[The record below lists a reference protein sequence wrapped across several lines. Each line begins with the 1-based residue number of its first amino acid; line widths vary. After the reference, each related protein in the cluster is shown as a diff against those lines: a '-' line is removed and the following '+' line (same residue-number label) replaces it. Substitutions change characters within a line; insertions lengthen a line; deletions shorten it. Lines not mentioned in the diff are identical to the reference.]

1 MKNVVTICGLETL
14 HPKPDHVIHADTFFD
29 VALTYKHD
37 NPKDHYTILDA
48 RSFMENDDP
57 LGSLWLALSD
67 LSKKT
72 QIDVLNYAGH
82 SSDEG
87 LYAFSKYRNELAD
100 CYRVINTDTVWEEIQ
115 FAEGAEIRLMGCQTG
130 GQEGKKWPVCMAQD
144 IANKT
149 GVIVWAFTS
158 KSSQKQRKDGQYVM
172 VPDVG
177 GYVKF
182 TSNE

>member
-1 MKNVVTICGLETL
+1 MKNAVTICGLETIR
-14 HPKPDHVIHADTFFD
+14 PKPDHIIHADTFFD
-29 VALTYKHD
+29 VAQTYKHD
-37 NPKDHYTILDA
+37 NPRDHYTILDA
-48 RSFMENDDP
+48 RRFMENDDP
-57 LGSLWLALSD
+57 LGSLWLALID

-72 QIDVLNYAGH
+72 HLNVLNYAGH

-87 LYAFSKYRNELAD
+87 LYVFSKYRNELED
-100 CYRVINTDTVWEEIQ
+100 CYRVINMDTVWNEIQ

-149 GVIVWAFTS
+149 LVTVWAFTS
-158 KSSQKQRKDGQYVM
+158 KSAQKRRKDGHYIM
-172 VPDVG
+172 VPDVA

-182 TSNE
+182 TANA